1 MLDQRAILSPMEQ
14 ERWLARRLAELFD
27 SADEYGVVAASMSDF
42 VGDLETGAATMEQR
56 STASTRMP
64 VQSGETVDRPRRK
77 AVGKIKLAGRQNID
91 DMMASLAKSHEVVR
105 GVVQAPEYQRW
116 IQRHCRKRIHSQPD
130 RVAVR
135 IDRGNNGYPGRKAPQ
150 GVAQAAILVL
160 ILNHQMCQR

>member
-77 AVGKIKLAGRQNID
+77 AVGKIKLAGR
-91 DMMASLAKSHEVVR
+91 
-105 GVVQAPEYQRW
+105 PETS
-116 IQRHCRKRIHSQPD
+116 C
-130 RVAVR
+130 
-135 IDRGNNGYPGRKAPQ
+135 
-150 GVAQAAILVL
+150 
-160 ILNHQMCQR
+160 